1 MLSVPRVR
9 TIASVGV
16 GTLALSVVA
25 ATAAVAIAGAVGQH
39 PSATATTQNLA
50 AARDLSSHP
59 AHVSPLGKLTPPDVA
74 VVLRHGATARQL
86 TRLRNRE
93 GVRRVIAVDRGEVRL
108 ANRKLRVIGVPLN
121 GIRGLTPAFTAH
133 STPLWKSVARGEL
146 TVGFSDSRHLHRY
159 FGKTV
164 LAQGRH
170 ELRTPVRIGAFATIG
185 LPGAE
190 GMIASVAGREL
201 GLRPGREVLI
211 VAPKVA
217 LSTLRKD
224 VHRAF
229 GHSARIVVTRAA
241 AVDQAVSSPYARK
254 MVPAPYLAL
263 YRGAATTCPGLPWT
277 VLAAIGTLE
286 TRNGQN
292 VHTSAGGALGPMQF
306 LPSTWARWGYDA
318 NHDGVADINSPADA
332 VFSAARYLCAV
343 GAGRGGSSLNDA
355 IYSYNHAWWYVRD
368 VILLANRFA

>member
-1 MLSVPRVR
+1 VFSVPRVR

-39 PSATATTQNLA
+39 PSNTATTQNLA
-50 AARDLSSHP
+50 ATRDLASHP
-59 AHVSPLGKLTPPDVA
+59 ARVARLRHLTPPDVA

-86 TRLRNRE
+86 SRLRHIA
-93 GVRRVIAVDRGEVRL
+93 GVRRVISVDRGVVRV
-108 ANRKLRVIGVPLN
+108 AHRKLRVIGVPVN

-133 STPLWKSVARGEL
+133 STPLWKSIARGEL

-164 LAQGRH
+164 LTGGH

-185 LPGAE
+185 LPGAQ
-190 GMIASVAGREL
+190 GMIASAAGSTLGLTQGREL
-201 GLRPGREVLI
+201 LV
-211 VAPKVA
+211 VAPKIA
-217 LSTLRKD
+217 LSTLRRD
-224 VHRAF
+224 VHKTL

-241 AVDQAVSSPYARK
+241 AVDQAASSPYARK
-254 MVPAPYLAL
+254 MVPAAYLDL
-263 YRGAATTCPGLPWT
+263 YRRAATTCPGLPWT

-292 VHTSAGGALGPMQF
+292 VHISVGGAAGPMQF

-318 NHDGVADINSPADA
+318 DHDGVANINGPADA

>member
-1 MLSVPRVR
+1 VPRVR

-25 ATAAVAIAGAVGQH
+25 ATAAVAIAGAVGEH
-39 PSATATTQNLA
+39 PAGTATQNLA
-50 AARDLSSHP
+50 ATRDLASHP
-59 AHVSPLGKLTPPDVA
+59 GHVAPLRKLTPPDVA

-86 TRLRNRE
+86 DRLRHVA
-93 GVRRVIAVDRGEVRL
+93 GVRHVIAVDRGVVRVGHE
-108 ANRKLRVIGVPLN
+108 KLRVIGVPLDR
-121 GIRGLTPAFTAH
+121 IRGLTPSFTAH
-133 STPLWKSVARGEL
+133 SNPLWKSVARGEL
-146 TVGFSDSRHLHRY
+146 TVGFSDSRHLHKY

-164 LAQGRH
+164 LARGSHQ
-170 ELRTPVRIGAFATIG
+170 LRTPLRIGAFATIG
-185 LPGAE
+185 LPGAQA
-190 GMIASVAGREL
+190 MIASAADRTL
-201 GLRPGREVLI
+201 GLTQGREVLV
-211 VAPKVA
+211 VAPKVS
-217 LSTLRKD
+217 LETLRKQ
-224 VHRAF
+224 VHKTL

-241 AVDQAVSSPYARK
+241 AVNQAGSSAYARK
-254 MVPAPYLAL
+254 MVPATYLDL
-263 YRGAATTCPGLPWT
+263 YRRAAVTCPGLPWT

-292 VHTSAGGALGPMQF
+292 VHTSVGGAQGPMQF

-318 NHDGVADINSPADA
+318 NHDGVANINSPADA
-332 VFSAARYLCAV
+332 VFSAARYLCAT